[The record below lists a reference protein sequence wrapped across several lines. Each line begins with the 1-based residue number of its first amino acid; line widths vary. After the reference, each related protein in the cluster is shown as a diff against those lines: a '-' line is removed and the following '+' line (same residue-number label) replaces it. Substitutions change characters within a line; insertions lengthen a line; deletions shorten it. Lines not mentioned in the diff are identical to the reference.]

1 MTTLQPPDRITLRYN
16 AALRDFRRARRRA
29 VLHDLLARVTGHS
42 DDLIAYDKIDPS
54 VLITEKLERHQEEIP
69 LDAIVGSVG
78 RYRDFTRDF
87 LPRKESDEDRW
98 AHVKVA
104 MLELGGVPPIE
115 LYRVG
120 NVYFVLDGNH
130 RVSVAR
136 ELGWKTIAAY
146 VTEVHSDV
154 EISQNDK
161 PDEVIIK
168 ARRVA
173 FMQRFGLDDI
183 RPGHDLH
190 VTAAGQYRVIEEHIE
205 QQRQRVSA
213 AENGVES
220 DIRTATAEWYDTV
233 YLPVVNLIRER
244 GVLKDFPG
252 RTETDLYVWL
262 MQHRDALQNAL
273 GWDIQVQEAAADIA
287 LLHSRRAGH
296 VFARLSRR
304 IMRLVRP
311 RRFESG
317 PPPGAWRQTRN
328 SAATEDRLFRE
339 ILVPL
344 PGTPDSWNALTQA
357 QTLAELDGAHIRAVH
372 VVSGEKDKQN
382 PIAVQIQAD
391 FEQWCAETGV
401 SGEIAIG
408 TGPVTT
414 VICDRV
420 RWTDLIVVHMEHPP
434 DSGPLAR
441 LGSGLI
447 SLIRSSS
454 RPILIVPWTATE
466 LAHPLLAYD
475 GSPKADEALYIAAYM
490 AGCWQR
496 PLTVLIVRGDE
507 KQAARATARAE
518 SYLTSHNVEAH
529 IEMRQGDVAE
539 AIMET
544 GLDRQCDLVVMG
556 GYGQRPVVEVVLGSS
571 VDRVL
576 RESWVPVLI
585 CR

>member
-1 MTTLQPPDRITLRYN
+1 MTTLQPPDRITLRYK
-16 AALRDFRRARRRA
+16 AALNDFRRARRRA
-29 VLHDLLARVTGHS
+29 VVHDLLARVTGNS
-42 DDLIAYDKIDPS
+42 DDLIDYDNLDAS
-54 VLITEKLERHQEEIP
+54 VSKTENQERHQEEIP

-78 RYRDFTRDF
+78 RYSDFTRDF

-98 AHVKVA
+98 AQVKVA
-104 MLELGGVPPIE
+104 MLELGGVPPID

-120 NVYFVLDGNH
+120 KVYFVLDGNH

-136 ELGWKTIAAY
+136 EIGWKTIAAY
-146 VTEVHSDV
+146 VSEVHSEV
-154 EISQNDK
+154 EISQSVK
-161 PDEVIIK
+161 PDEAIIK
-168 ARRVA
+168 ARRAA
-173 FMQRFGLDDI
+173 FMKRFGLDDI

-190 VTAAGQYRVIEEHIE
+190 VTVAGQYRVIEEHIE
-205 QQRQRVSA
+205 QQRQSGGD
-213 AENGVES
+213 AENCDES
-220 DIRTATAEWYDTV
+220 DICTATAEWYDTI
-233 YLPVVNLIRER
+233 YLPVVDLIRER

-273 GWDIQVQEAAADIA
+273 GWDIQVKEAAADIS
-287 LLHSRRAGH
+287 LLQSRQAGP
-296 VFARLSRR
+296 VLARLSRR
-304 IMRLVRP
+304 IKRQIRN
-311 RRFESG
+311 RFESS
-317 PPPGAWRQTRN
+317 PTPGAWLRTGN
-328 SAATEDRLFRE
+328 TETTEDRLFCE

-357 QTLAELDGAHIRAVH
+357 KALAQLDGAHIRAVH
-372 VVSGEKDKQN
+372 VVAGEKDKQN
-382 PIAVQIQAD
+382 PFAVQIKAK
-391 FEQWCAETGV
+391 FEQWCAENGV

-408 TGPVTT
+408 TGPVGT

-420 RWTDLIVVHMEHPP
+420 RWTDLVVLHMEHPP

-441 LGSGLI
+441 LGNGLI

-454 RPILIVPWTATE
+454 RPILIVPWVATE

-496 PLTVLIVRGDE
+496 PLTILIVSDDE
-507 KQAARATARAE
+507 KQAAKATARAKN
-518 SYLTSHNVEAH
+518 YLKSQNVEAQFE
-529 IEMRQGDVAE
+529 IRQGDVAE
-539 AIMET
+539 AIMGT
-544 GLDRQCDLVVMG
+544 SLDRHCDLVVMG
-556 GYGQRPVVEVVLGSS
+556 GYGQRPILEVVLGSS